1 MKSYPRQYPCSC
13 PTYFHNQYM
22 IPAIIA
28 FGIFVLT
35 RAAARKNT
43 VRQVA
48 LFVFHIS
55 LFTLIDC
62 SVTGFTFFI
71 EYPLFHRYLYDF
83 LLQKVQSE
91 KQSVLRILLLRQNRG
106 CPSRLYRNFF
116 RLLKTGWLSG
126 TSGYLGNGMQK
137 NRKNKGKYR

>member
-28 FGIFVLT
+28 FGIFACCGKKKYCPASRSFCVSYFAFHSD
-35 RAAARKNT
+35 R
-43 VRQVA
+43 
-48 LFVFHIS
+48 LFSHRLHI
-55 LFTLIDC
+55 F
-62 SVTGFTFFI
+62 
-71 EYPLFHRYLYDF
+71 EYQLFHRYLYDF

-126 TSGYLGNGMQK
+126 TSGYFGNGMQK
-137 NRKNKGKYR
+137 NRKNKGNYR